1 MVISVALVLTL
12 SWVAV
17 LLARGNNDPMAFV
30 AIGTRFQDHD
40 PQGSIGYDG
49 QFAYY
54 IALEGL
60 ASQPRLDVPS
70 YRLQRIGYPL
80 IVRLVSLGQ
89 ASLIPWM
96 MIVVNLVALG
106 IAAGVLAAWLVR
118 YGRPAWYAL
127 VFAFWI
133 GVIFTIRLGLNEL
146 SCVMFGIAGL
156 ALVRDQRLYAGA
168 LLLALSALA
177 KDMGFVF
184 VAAAGLFLFFSGRRR
199 AALTLVVVSLLP
211 YVLWAVI
218 LHFIVAEPAIIYGG
232 TVPPLF
238 PLQGYGNA
246 KTAIELLLMVIWLIL
261 PALALG
267 TTALIYGMRH
277 PSSLPAWFM
286 LTSAVWV
293 LYLPGATAFDLT
305 AAFRVAM
312 PLVPAGLLF
321 AADIQQP
328 RLLYALSSLWTPAL
342 LITLILPG
350 FLG

>member
-1 MVISVALVLTL
+1 MVIGVALVLTL
-12 SWVAV
+12 LWVAV
-17 LLARGNNDPMAFV
+17 LLARGNYDPVAFV

-40 PQGSIGYDG
+40 PQGSTGYDG

-54 IALEGL
+54 MAREGL
-60 ASQPRLDVPS
+60 ASQPKLDVPS
-70 YRLQRIGYPL
+70 YRLQRILYPL
-80 IVRLVSLGQ
+80 IVSLVSLGQ

-118 YGRPAWYAL
+118 YRRPAWYAL

-133 GVIFTIRLGLNEL
+133 GVIFTIRLDLNEL
-146 SCVMFGIAGL
+146 TCVMFGIAGL
-156 ALVRDQRLYAGA
+156 ALVRDQRLYVGA

-177 KDMGFVF
+177 KEMGFVF
-184 VAAAGLFLFFSGRRR
+184 VAAAGLFLFFSGCRR
-199 AALTLVVVSLLP
+199 AAMTLVVIGLLP
-211 YVLWAVI
+211 YALWAFI
-218 LHFIVAEPAIIYGG
+218 IHFIVAEPAIIYGG
-232 TVPPLF
+232 TLPPVF
-238 PLQGYGNA
+238 PLQGYSNA
-246 KTAIELLLMVIWLIL
+246 KTPIEFLLMVIWLIL

-267 TTALIYGMRH
+267 ATALIYVVRH
-277 PSSLPAWFM
+277 PASLPAWFM
-286 LTSAVWV
+286 LASAVWV
-293 LYLPGATAFDLT
+293 LYLPAATAYDLT

-342 LITLILPG
+342 LIALILPG